1 MNNEIENSISGVFEE
16 NLDLKKRKILA
27 QILLPGAKLTMRDL
41 ENRYP
46 ARELPVG
53 AMVTRIAPSP
63 TGFMHIGG
71 IYAALI
77 SERLAHQ
84 SRGVFYLR
92 IEDTDKK
99 REVEGATELIVNSLK
114 EFNINI
120 DEGEI
125 EYNNEV
131 GKYGPYKQSDRQEI
145 YHSVIK
151 TLIESGDA
159 YPAFE
164 TAEEL
169 ENIINLQTA
178 SKLPQ
183 GYYGDWATW
192 RNKTLDDYFD
202 ALNNNL
208 KPVIRLRSKGDSQKF
223 VNVEDIFK
231 GKLHLPENDQDI
243 VILKSDG
250 LPTYHFAHIIDDHLM
265 GTTHVIRGDEWL
277 SSLALH
283 VQLFNRMGWTPPTYG
298 HISPIQKIDGVSRRK
313 LSKRHDPEASVSFYQ
328 EAGYPPEA
336 ITMYLLNL
344 ANWGFEQW
352 LTDNPNGKLDNYK
365 LSIVEL
371 KKNSGALLDL
381 QKIDSLSKEF
391 ISRLSGIDMYN
402 RVAMWAKKYDSELA
416 ALIESNPDYSINIF
430 NIERGGEKARKDI
443 AKWSDLRQYIGFFF
457 DNIYENQTEKKA
469 DLTDIKIDDIKE
481 IADRVIREYEPTDNK
496 EKWLDRMKKIS
507 ISLGYAPDMKT
518 FKNEPGKYKGHFGD
532 MAKVIRVLLVGS
544 NKSPDLYEVMQVMGL
559 DRIKKRLS
567 VNIF

>member
-1 MNNEIENSISGVFEE
+1 MNDKIKNSISGVFEE

-27 QILLPGAKLTMRDL
+27 QILLPEAKLTIEEL
-41 ENRYP
+41 KSRYP
-46 ARELPVG
+46 IRELPVG

-84 SRGVFYLR
+84 SNGVFYLR

-99 REVEGATELIVNSLK
+99 REVEGATELIINSLK
-114 EFNINI
+114 ELTINI

-125 EYNNEV
+125 AHNYEV
-131 GKYGPYKQSDRQEI
+131 GEYGPYKQSNRQEI

-169 ENIINLQTA
+169 ENINNLQVA

-192 RNKTLDDYFD
+192 RNKTLDDYFE
-202 ALNNNL
+202 ALNKNL
-208 KPVIRLRSKGDSQKF
+208 KPVIRLKTKGDSKKF

-231 GKLHLPENDQDI
+231 GKLHLPEHDQDI

-283 VQLFNRMGWTPPTYG
+283 IQLFDRFGWTPPTYG
-298 HISPIQKIDGVSRRK
+298 HISPIQKIDGASRRK
-313 LSKRHDPEASVSFYQ
+313 LSKRHDPEASISFYQ

-336 ITMYLLNL
+336 IIIYLLNL

-352 LTDNPNGKLDNYK
+352 LADHPNDRLDNYK
-365 LSIVEL
+365 LSIAEL
-371 KKNSGALLDL
+371 KKSSGALLDL

-391 ISRLSGIDMYN
+391 ISKLSGLDMYN
-402 RVAMWAKKYDSELA
+402 RVTTWARKYDNELA
-416 ALIESNPDYSINIF
+416 TLMESDADYAINIF

-443 AKWSDLRQYIGFFF
+443 AKWSDVRQCVGFFF
-457 DNIYENQTEKKA
+457 DKIYENQIEKTA
-469 DLTDIKIDDIKE
+469 DLTDIKIEDIKE
-481 IADRVIREYEPTDNK
+481 IVDRVRQEYRLTDNK
-496 EKWLDRMKKIS
+496 EEWLDRMKKIS

-518 FKNEPGKYKGHFGD
+518 FKSEPEKYKGNFGD
-532 MAKVIRVLLVGS
+532 MAKIIRILLVGS
-544 NKSPDLYEVMQVMGL
+544 NKSPDLYEIMQVMGL
-559 DRIKKRLS
+559 ERIKKRLS